1 MDFQKIIGFLRKN
14 LLFYLIGFF
23 LLFGM
28 KYYYSQADAE
38 NLRWILGPTAGWVEI
53 LSGIPFVYAPGM
65 GYVNHSLRYLIA
77 PSCSGVQF
85 LIITAAMLIFSFVHA
100 AADFRFPSHSSPK
113 RRLLSARW
121 GRCVRR
127 GHHLAQD
134 AGTAIAADIAAP
146 IQSADLEKTL
156 SAIGKLPHGSSLARS
171 SKGLCW
177 IPASLLLS
185 YLFTVFVNG
194 LRIIAA
200 IYLPSFL
207 ERFHVF
213 SRFLTAD
220 RLHTMI
226 GAVVYFAALLTIH
239 QLVGLL
245 FGQTHGTEKRQ
256 APALLLRKC
265 LSPVFWY
272 FSIVLGIP
280 FLGRAYQKSGS
291 AFTDFCLLVTFCC
304 GIVLLLYGLTFLIC
318 RRLKGRN

>member
-1 MDFQKIIGFLRKN
+1 MNLQKITGFLRKN
-14 LLFYLIGFF
+14 LIFYILGFF
-23 LLFGM
+23 ILFGM
-28 KYYYSQADAE
+28 KYYYSQAEAE
-38 NLRWILGPTAGWVEI
+38 SLRWILGPTARWVET
-53 LSGIPFVYAPGM
+53 LSGIPFVYVPGM
-65 GYVNHSLRYLIA
+65 GYANHGQRYLIA

-85 LIITAAMLIFSFVHA
+85 LIITAAMLIFTFVHRL
-100 AADFRFPSHSSPK
+100 DDCCFFHHTNPKKGSP
-113 RRLLSARW
+113 
-121 GRCVRR
+121 
-127 GHHLAQD
+127 
-134 AGTAIAADIAAP
+134 
-146 IQSADLEKTL
+146 EKSL
-156 SAIGKLPHGSSLARS
+156 SAIRRLNHGSALARTG
-171 SKGLCW
+171 KGLCW
-177 IPASLLLS
+177 ILASLLLS

-213 SRFLTAD
+213 GGFLTAD

-245 FGQTHGTEKRQ
+245 FGQAGLLFGQSHGTEKRQ

-272 FSIVLGIP
+272 FFIVLGIP
-280 FLGRAYQKSGS
+280 FLGRAYRKSGS

-304 GIVLLLYGLTFLIC
+304 GFVLPLYGLFFLIC
-318 RRLKGRN
+318 RLFHKRG